1 MKKKEHFQSV
11 MEWILAILTLHNI
24 LISFRDEWD
33 DTDPPEDNEE
43 QAAVYHATLRLHA
56 DATGNDLRIR
66 VQTDLL
72 EWFYNRA

>member
-1 MKKKEHFQSV
+1 

-24 LISFRDEWD
+24 LISFRDDWD
-33 DTDPPEDNEE
+33 DQDPPEDNEE
-43 QAAVYHATLRLHA
+43 QAAVYHATLPLHA